1 MCRLNMPKKD
11 AKTETK
17 DGPKKSMSEFVPT
30 KEMKVMQKEDTE
42 KMEETAFPTRQ
53 NNVLHDGT
61 IGMAV
66 WCLFVLAGITHLFQT
81 GSSFMMNT
89 NAKFGHSLVAQFFCV
104 QMALTIV
111 YILLVNLHIRLDV
124 SNAIY
129 LGLVIAFEVWSIQNH
144 APAFHPQG
152 AWVFIGLHG
161 LMLLLSLGQCFKTV
175 SFLNTAAFFTFL
187 YMFFNADS
195 FPLLAVT
202 YNNFTRAFLGFHFC
216 GLWFM
221 TMVNV
226 MPTNVNVANF
236 MVSVFWLGIDLMVV
250 EDHKFWKGHGWK
262 SSLLLLGIHGGM
274 AAYHQLN
281 MLMTAGAKATATN
294 KKMFERAVEFEKMKS
309 KAMKDQGIEVPALAA
324 PQEEKRKD
332 L

>member
-111 YILLVNLHIRLDV
+111 YIITL
-124 SNAIY
+124 
-129 LGLVIAFEVWSIQNH
+129 SICISD
-144 APAFHPQG
+144 
-152 AWVFIGLHG
+152 W
-161 LMLLLSLGQCFKTV
+161 MLATPSTWDLLSHLRFGLSKTMHQH
-175 SFLNTAAFFTFL
+175 FTL
-187 YMFFNADS
+187 RVRGY
-195 FPLLAVT
+195 
-202 YNNFTRAFLGFHFC
+202 
-216 GLWFM
+216 
-221 TMVNV
+221 
-226 MPTNVNVANF
+226 
-236 MVSVFWLGIDLMVV
+236 
-250 EDHKFWKGHGWK
+250 
-262 SSLLLLGIHGGM
+262 SSACMG
-274 AAYHQLN
+274 
-281 MLMTAGAKATATN
+281 
-294 KKMFERAVEFEKMKS
+294 
-309 KAMKDQGIEVPALAA
+309 
-324 PQEEKRKD
+324 
-332 L
+332 